1 MKTIGIIGGLSPE
14 STMLYYQG
22 LNDGVCA
29 RLGGHHN
36 AKIII
41 NSLDF
46 GEFTALKDRGD
57 WDMMSTLLCGA
68 AQSLERA
75 GADVVVLA
83 TNTMHKM
90 ADQIIASIN
99 VPFIHLADATA
110 DEIVSQ
116 GIETIGLLGTRYTME
131 MDFYK
136 GRLED
141 KGLHVLVPDDQGRKD
156 VHDIIYD
163 ELCQGVINERSRM
176 RYQEIVAGLAKQGA
190 GGIIL
195 GCTEIGMLIG
205 AQDVEIPCFD
215 TTQIHVQAALE
226 YILKEL

>member
-22 LNDGVCA
+22 LNDGVCT

-57 WDMMSTLLCGA
+57 WGMMSNLLCKA
-68 AQSLERA
+68 AASLERA
-75 GADVVVLA
+75 GADGVILA

-90 ADQIIASIN
+90 AGQIIDAIN
-99 VPFIHLADATA
+99 IPFIHLADATA
-110 DEIVSQ
+110 DEILRQ
-116 GIETIGLLGTRYTME
+116 EIKTIGLLGTRYTME

-141 KGLHVLVPDDQGRKD
+141 RGIRVLVPDAQGRTD

-163 ELCQGVINERSRM
+163 ELCQGTVKDQSRI
-176 RYQEIVAGLAKQGA
+176 RYQNIITDLENQGA

-195 GCTEIGMLIG
+195 GCTEIGMLISPD
-205 AQDVEIPCFD
+205 DVSIKCFD
-215 TTQIHVQAALE
+215 TTQIHVQTALDF
-226 YILKEL
+226 IFKE